1 MLSYLNYLLRFGELI
16 RSLVDLHLPV
26 IFCINFMEELAMN
39 PVRTEMINIEIINKI
54 KACLVGKE
62 F

>member
-1 MLSYLNYLLRFGELI
+1 
-16 RSLVDLHLPV
+16 
-26 IFCINFMEELAMN
+26 MEELAMN